1 MARLLT
7 VNEVAGLLRIAR
19 RTCRIWLRTG
29 KLPAVKVGKHWLVRE
44 EDVEAFLK
52 RAGQAAAKEHL

>member
-1 MARLLT
+1 MAKLLT

-19 RTCRIWLRTG
+19 RTCRIWRRTG

-44 EDVEAFLK
+44 EDVEVFLK
-52 RAGQAAAKEHL
+52 RAGQAAAKEHP